1 MAAAAP
7 AISGLDRMLIVV
19 AAAAGV
25 FVLATVIWLLLIPT
39 A

>member
-1 MAAAAP
+1 MVAAP
-7 AISGLDRMLIVV
+7 AISGLDRMLIVA

-25 FVLATVIWLLLIPT
+25 FALGTVIWMLLIPT